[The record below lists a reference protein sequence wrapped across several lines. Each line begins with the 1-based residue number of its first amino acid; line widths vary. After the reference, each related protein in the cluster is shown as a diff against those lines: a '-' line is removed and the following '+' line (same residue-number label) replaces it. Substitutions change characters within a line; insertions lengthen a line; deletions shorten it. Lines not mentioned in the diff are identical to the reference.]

1 MIAGIGVDIVDLQR
15 FERAVARTPRL
26 VERLFA
32 ESERGLP
39 VHSLAARFAAKEAV
53 VKALGR
59 TDIVVASDVVVVSDE
74 HGNPDLVLHG
84 AVAEAAAARGIRRW
98 HLTMTHDAGVA
109 CAFVVAESVDA
120 GGVDAGAV
128 GVDGSA
134 ARVSSEATGT
144 DAG

>member
-1 MIAGIGVDIVDLQR
+1 VIAGIGVDIVDLAR
-15 FERAVARTPRL
+15 FEKAIARTPKL
-26 VERLFA
+26 LTRLFA

-84 AVAEAAAARGIRRW
+84 AVAEAAAARGIQRW

-109 CAFVVAESVDA
+109 CAFVVAESLDA
-120 GGVDAGAV
+120 PDAGAHAP
-128 GVDGSA
+128 GSNG
-134 ARVSSEATGT
+134 R
-144 DAG
+144 